1 MGNSMGPGCIPW
13 TSELRRQTVLKV
25 PVPKSLKKWPSSPGA
40 TPKLVPCPELSAFAV
55 VQNSSNGNCFFEAMS
70 YLLPC
75 HEDAKIVRNSLARWA
90 FSDSRAT
97 VADVRRLATDACW
110 TTAPDIA
117 LAARFWGKIFPSG
130 LAVWLAEQRHWLHFD
145 VTGGCAQVGL
155 DDLPVHEDRFYIG
168 CGWLRFSAGHFE
180 AMRLNATTKSRDCM
194 DMAAD
199 MGAGPVQRD
208 RGTERRGARWA
219 DMEDSDPGE
228 DTSVDSFDLARPLE
242 GQGPTVL
249 ERMNFEELLSSRQTR
264 AAALRAC
271 MAAFKIE
278 LCEMVAQCEQL
289 VVEDEGW
296 KMFMLDPC
304 CRELPMPFYLLQ
316 VFVAK
321 LQMGSLMVV
330 DFHCKQQIIVRG
342 SGLATR
348 TDARAWICW
357 NSETKRFFA
366 PTDQSGMYMTLP
378 YGLAGQRSSLLCG
391 LHSNAVRA
399 FAFGPT
405 VRMEESDIIFWNLD
419 TTRLECVDFLQT
431 LERAGI
437 LRLAPCLRKR
447 SKPLTWRGLQQLCLA
462 LPIEHHAG
470 LVVSSGPRLCHVTFN
485 AIQPATLDMV
495 VDLLRAG
502 AIGLWVDP
510 SWRYC
515 HRLMFA
521 IDGVGMVGSAPRAAG
536 SVVSNFSVLLDYW
549 LVGGASPTDGA
560 SRQCEVA
567 LLVHPKWCRAILE
580 GGKVWEIRG
589 QKTAKRERIAI
600 AEKGTGHLVGEVTLV
615 DCLQV
620 GQRQSDGSWEA
631 WGEADNYLWAD
642 RNRPKHAIEDP
653 ATVPYRKA
661 YAWVLDNPV
670 KYVKPVPYHH
680 KKGCQTWVKLES
692 EPGTPTAEAGAPGVP
707 PTVKDTEVP
716 STPTLP
722 GTHTSVAPLL
732 TTGRLKNSRS
742 KRVYTRGC
750 SYAERLCLHESYG
763 LRASRGSK
771 PPAAASWPATP
782 EGQRGSGVSVNMH

>member
-1 MGNSMGPGCIPW
+1 MRHSMGPGCIPW
-13 TSELRRQTVLKV
+13 TSELRKQTVLKV
-25 PVPKSLKKWPSSPGA
+25 PVPKALKKWPSSPGV

-75 HEDAKIVRNSLARWA
+75 HEDAKILRNSLAWWA

-97 VADVRRLATDACW
+97 AADVRRLATDACW

-130 LAVWLAEQRHWLHFD
+130 LAVWLAEQGHWLHFD
-145 VTGGCAQVGL
+145 VTGGCAQVGR
-155 DDLPVHEDRFYIG
+155 DDLPVHEGRFG
-168 CGWLRFSAGHFE
+168 CGFLRFSAGHFE
-180 AMRLNATTKSRDCM
+180 AMRVNATSKSRDCM
-194 DMAAD
+194 DMDAY
-199 MGAGPVQRD
+199 MGAGPEQRD
-208 RGTERRGARWA
+208 RKTGRRGARWA

-228 DTSVDSFDLARPLE
+228 DMSVDSFDLARPVD

-249 ERMNFEELLSSRQTR
+249 ERMNFQELLSSRQTR
-264 AAALRAC
+264 AAALCAC
-271 MAAFKIE
+271 MTAFKIE

-321 LQMGSLMVV
+321 VQMGSLLVV

-342 SGLATR
+342 SGLATCK
-348 TDARAWICW
+348 DARAWICW
-357 NSETKRFFA
+357 NSATKRFFA
-366 PTDQSGMYMTLP
+366 PTDQSGMYVTLP
-378 YGLAGQRSSLLCG
+378 YGLAGQRASLLCG
-391 LHSNAVRA
+391 LHSNAVRV

-405 VRMEESDIIFWNLD
+405 VRMEDSDILFWNLD
-419 TTRLECVDFLQT
+419 TTRLECVDFLQK

-437 LRLAPCLRKR
+437 LCLAPCLRKR
-447 SKPLTWRGLQQLCLA
+447 SMPWTWRGLQQVCLT
-462 LPIEHHAG
+462 LPFEHHAG
-470 LVVSSGPRLCHVTFN
+470 LVVSSGPCLCHVTSN
-485 AIQPATLDMV
+485 TIEPATLDRV
-495 VDLLRAG
+495 VALLRAG
-502 AIGLWVDP
+502 AIGLWIDP

-521 IDGVGMVGSAPRAAG
+521 IDGLGMVGSAPRAAG
-536 SVVSNFSVLLDYW
+536 SVVSNLSVLLEHW
-549 LVGGASPTDGA
+549 LVGGASPTDGV

-567 LLVHPKWCRAILE
+567 LLVHPKWCREILE

-589 QKTAKRERIAI
+589 QKTAKRQRIAI

-620 GQRQSDGSWEA
+620 GQRKSDDSWEA
-631 WGEADNYLWAD
+631 WGEADNYLWAEK
-642 RNRPKHAIEDP
+642 NRPKHAIEDT

-680 KKGCQTWVKLES
+680 KKGCQIWVKLES
-692 EPGTPTAEAGAPGVP
+692 ELGTPTAEAGAGGVP

-716 STPTLP
+716 SARRLEPTLP
-722 GTHTSVAPLL
+722 GAHTSAAALL
-732 TTGRLKNSRS
+732 TTGSLENNSQGSRLQ
-742 KRVYTRGC
+742 RV
-750 SYAERLCLHESYG
+750 
-763 LRASRGSK
+763 
-771 PPAAASWPATP
+771 
-782 EGQRGSGVSVNMH
+782 